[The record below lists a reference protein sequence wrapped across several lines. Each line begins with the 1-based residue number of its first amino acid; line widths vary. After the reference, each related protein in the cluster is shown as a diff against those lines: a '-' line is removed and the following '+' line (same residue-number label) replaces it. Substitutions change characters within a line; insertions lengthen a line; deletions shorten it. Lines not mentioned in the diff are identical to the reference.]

1 VGLEYKKLRYT
12 EAKVYFKFNIM
23 KLFKILI
30 LLLSIS
36 SCSQPINYD
45 ILIKNG
51 TIADGSGDSTY
62 IGSVGINADT
72 IAAVGKLKATGT
84 LEIDA
89 SGLVVAPGF
98 INVLSWATESLIED
112 GRSQSDIRQGVTLEV
127 FGEGWSMGPLSKDLK
142 KDLQLPTAQGD
153 IKYDVDWNSLDEYL
167 QSLIKRGISPNI
179 ASFIGATT
187 VRINHIGYEDRAPT
201 DEELTSMKQMV
212 RQAMEDGALGVGSSL
227 IYAPAFYSST
237 EELIALCKVASEYDG
252 LYISHMRSEGNRL
265 LQSVDE
271 LMRIANEADIRA
283 EIYHLKMSG
292 KENWSKYDEVVK
304 KIDSARTAGLSI
316 TTNMYNYVAGATGL
330 DASMPPW
337 VQEGGYKKW
346 AERLQD
352 PEIRQRVLEEMTTPT
367 DKWENLMYAAGTSD
381 NLLLVGFENDS
392 LRHYTGKTLTE
403 IAIIH
408 GKSPEE
414 TAMDLVIADGSR
426 VGTVYFLMSEEN
438 IKKQIALPYM
448 SFGSDASSMA
458 PEGVFL
464 NSSTHPRAYGN
475 FSRLLGKYVRDEQ
488 IISIEEAIRKL
499 TSLPASNLKIKKR
512 GNLAKGYFADLAIF
526 NPETIQDHAT
536 FSEPHQLSTGMVH
549 VFVNGEQVLKDGEH
563 TGATPGRVVRGPGYK
578 N

>member
-1 VGLEYKKLRYT
+1 
-12 EAKVYFKFNIM
+12 M

-403 IAIIH
+403 VAKIH

-414 TAMDLVIADGSR
+414 TAIDLVIADGSR

-448 SFGSDASSMA
+448 SFGSDASSMT

>member
-1 VGLEYKKLRYT
+1 
-12 EAKVYFKFNIM
+12 M
-23 KLFKILI
+23 KLFKTLI
-30 LLLSIS
+30 LLLLIF
-36 SCSQPINYD
+36 SCSPPINYD

-51 TIADGSGDSTY
+51 TIADGSGNPTY
-62 IGSVGINADT
+62 IGSIGINADT
-72 IAAVGKLKATGT
+72 IAAVGKIKGTGT
-84 LEIDA
+84 SEIDA

-153 IKYDVDWNSLDEYL
+153 IKYEVDWNSLDEYL
-167 QSLIKRGISPNI
+167 KSLIKRGISPNV

-237 EELIALCKVASEYDG
+237 EELIALCKVASEYNG

-265 LQSVDE
+265 LQSIDE

-352 PEIRQRVLEEMTTPT
+352 PKIRQRVLGEMTTPT

-381 NLLLVGFENDS
+381 NLLLVGFKNDS

-403 IAIIH
+403 VAIIH

-448 SFGSDASSMA
+448 SFGSDASSMT

-488 IISIEEAIRKL
+488 IISIEEAVRKL
-499 TSLPASNLKIKKR
+499 TSLPASNLKIKNR

-536 FSEPHQLSTGMVH
+536 FTEPHQLSTGMVH